1 MKTAIEMKKIVM
13 TKSQLAKQCDEFI
26 KTVIA
31 AEVEKVANIGY
42 MVTSIDF
49 SSSPLFKDFYSN
61 SKVGKILEEKLFEL
75 GYDVTVSANNKT
87 IKISWDV
94 EEEIDDYDF

>member
-13 TKSQLAKQCDEFI
+13 TTSNLAKQCDKFI
-26 KTVIA
+26 KTVVA
-31 AEVEKVANIGY
+31 EEVEKIASIGY
-42 MVTSIDF
+42 MTASIDF

-61 SKVGKILEEKLFEL
+61 SKVGKILEGKLIEL
-75 GYDVTVSANNKT
+75 GYDVTISSNNKT

-94 EEEIDDYDF
+94 EEEIDDFDW

>member
-13 TKSQLAKQCDEFI
+13 TTSNLAKQCDKFI
-26 KTVIA
+26 KTVVA
-31 AEVEKVANIGY
+31 EEVEKIASIGY
-42 MVTSIDF
+42 MTASIDF

-61 SKVGKILEEKLFEL
+61 SKVGKILEGKLIEL
-75 GYDVTVSANNKT
+75 GYDVTISSNNKT

-94 EEEIDDYDF
+94 EDDVDDFDW